1 MPVNMDVLQTC
12 ARHIE
17 LPTLLDSMLG
27 ALHQVQITFTLRLIL
42 NPNWLQVACTEND
55 TALLDGAGAAGPLSM
70 QSSSALQGTIHA
82 F

>member
-55 TALLDGAGAAGPLSM
+55 TALLDGVGDRIPNTRARTNVYRG
-70 QSSSALQGTIHA
+70 
-82 F
+82 